1 MPSCPPITFEGVTPE
16 VWDCLKSRA
25 RGIGIPLDENGSASA
40 QGVTVEYERDAAA
53 NSLTVTITSM
63 PQGGDCGAAERKLR
77 DAAGV
82 CGAR

>member
-1 MPSCPPITFEGVTPE
+1 MPSCPPITFAGVTPE

-25 RGIGIPLDENGSASA
+25 RGIGIPLEDDGSASA
-40 QGVTVEYERDAAA
+40 QGVTVDYQRDAGA
-53 NSLTVTITSM
+53 NTLTVTITQM
-63 PQGGDCGAAERKLR
+63 PPGGDCAAAERKLR